1 MGKGQLQKEAG
12 DWVRRES
19 NLRRDSNAH
28 RKGDASSEKTNEWPL
43 LKAIL
48 SAG

>member
-1 MGKGQLQKEAG
+1 MGKGQSQKEAG

-19 NLRRDSNAH
+19 NPRRDGKAH
-28 RKGDASSEKTNEWPL
+28 RKGDASSEKANEWPP

-48 SAG
+48 SAE